1 VQPKVV
7 IKEEN
12 APSVAVAKPKPKPK
26 PVKKVKVDL
35 HLVELPADGD
45 ESAPAPKPHR
55 KTPTL
60 DRDHIADDDAP
71 DTSGLSKDQIAARLG
86 KKLEA
91 AGVSHADHTGP
102 SGDPN
107 GTSNP
112 FADFYASIN
121 RQTMDKWQNPDAADQ
136 QAVNPVVEI
145 HVEKDGR
152 VPADRVY
159 LKSGS
164 GNQAIDE
171 SALNAAR
178 SLGYTLQPLPD
189 GCPPDISITFE
200 LSH

>member
-1 VQPKVV
+1 
-7 IKEEN
+7 
-12 APSVAVAKPKPKPK
+12 
-26 PVKKVKVDL
+26 
-35 HLVELPADGD
+35 
-45 ESAPAPKPHR
+45 
-55 KTPTL
+55 
-60 DRDHIADDDAP
+60 
-71 DTSGLSKDQIAARLG
+71 
-86 KKLEA
+86 
-91 AGVSHADHTGP
+91 
-102 SGDPN
+102 
-107 GTSNP
+107 
-112 FADFYASIN
+112 
-121 RQTMDKWQNPDAADQ
+121 MDKWQNPDAADQ